1 MGQTLATAQQYTC
14 ATDEAH
20 DESDTLQPLQPLQT
34 DGLQQTR
41 ASHDKTIQQTAKLFD
56 QSLRGILSD
65 NTTNTTMPDN
75 PADSLHPVPSA
86 HAPLARVYQKI
97 VRATI
102 DAMQQNLVDLR
113 TQNDQ
118 LVWQN
123 HILTQQ
129 LAGLQLTGQQ
139 LAGQQLPCDK
149 KMNITLP
156 NDLANDLHQP
166 NPDPHHG
173 HEPVV

>member
-20 DESDTLQPLQPLQT
+20 DESDTLQPLQQK
-34 DGLQQTR
+34 
-41 ASHDKTIQQTAKLFD
+41 AEHEKTIQQTAKLFD

-75 PADSLHPVPSA
+75 PADNSHSVPSA

-102 DAMQQNLVDLR
+102 DAMQQNLVDLQ

-129 LAGLQLTGQQ
+129 LAGLQL
-139 LAGQQLPCDK
+139 AGLQMPCDK